1 MNQYKLSLSFVLLSI
16 IVLASSAEIPYK
28 KVIHNTDPDAKCL
41 DGSSPAI
48 YVHEGGDSD
57 KFLIFFMGGGYCEGK
72 TLG

>member
-16 IVLASSAEIPYK
+16 IVLASSAETPYK
-28 KVIHNTDPDAKCL
+28 KIIHNTDPEAKCL

>member
-16 IVLASSAEIPYK
+16 IVLASSAETPYK
-28 KVIHNTDPDAKCL
+28 KVIHNTDPEAKCL

-48 YVHEGGDSD
+48 YVHEGGDQD

>member
-16 IVLASSAEIPYK
+16 IVLASSAETPYK

>member
-16 IVLASSAEIPYK
+16 IVLASSAETPYK

-57 KFLIFFMGGGYCEGK
+57 KFLLFFMGGGYCEGK